1 MRWTRFYTQA
11 GQDFCAEARF
21 RTVVNENQQTYTV
34 PQHWNQAALD
44 ILQEKVFY
52 PEVLPA
58 MLRRIEEAGVPD
70 WLWRSEAD
78 RSALDSLS
86 AEWRFHI
93 EKDIRDVLHRIA
105 GALTYQ
111 GWKGKLFASEDDARI
126 FYDELR
132 YVLLH
137 QIAAP
142 ELKQWQLLGL
152 ADHCRHR
159 G

>member
-1 MRWTRFYTQA
+1 M
-11 GQDFCAEARF
+11 
-21 RTVVNENQQTYTV
+21 VVKKNKHTYII
-34 PQHWNQAALD
+34 PQHWNQLAAD

-58 MLRRIEEAGVPD
+58 MLKRVEEADVPA
-70 WLWRSEAD
+70 WLWPSEAD
-78 RSALDSLS
+78 NTTLDNIS

-111 GWKGKLFASEDDARI
+111 GWKNKVFTTEDDAKI

-132 YVLLH
+132 YIL
-137 QIAAP
+137 
-142 ELKQWQLLGL
+142 
-152 ADHCRHR
+152 
-159 G
+159 